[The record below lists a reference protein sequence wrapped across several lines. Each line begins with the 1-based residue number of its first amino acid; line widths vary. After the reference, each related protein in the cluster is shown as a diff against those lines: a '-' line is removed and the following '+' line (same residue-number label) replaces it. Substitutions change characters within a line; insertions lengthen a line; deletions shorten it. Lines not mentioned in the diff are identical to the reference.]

1 MIRENFKGLLKMRD
15 ISPMWAYRGT
25 LSKMRTCPARCG
37 TLGKYGVHQPIATH
51 ENRLHIS
58 NFQNKSVSSAFN

>member
-15 ISPMWAYRGT
+15 ISPMRAYRGT
-25 LSKMRTCPARCG
+25 LNKMRTCSARCG
-37 TLGKYGVHQPIATH
+37 TVGKYGVHQPIATH
-51 ENRLHIS
+51 ENRLHAG